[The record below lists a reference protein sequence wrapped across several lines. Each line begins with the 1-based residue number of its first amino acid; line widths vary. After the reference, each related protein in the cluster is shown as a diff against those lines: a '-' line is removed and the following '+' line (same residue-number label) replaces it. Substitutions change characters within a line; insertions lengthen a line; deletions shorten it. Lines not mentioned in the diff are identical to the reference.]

1 MSLFFTLSE
10 IMEDSKDNFN
20 INSKEDLEK
29 ILPKTWAEFLCE
41 QKKNFKFSRKSNNL
55 NQIINLH
62 AVGRDS

>member
-1 MSLFFTLSE
+1 MTLFFTLSE

-41 QKKNFKFSRKSNNL
+41 
-55 NQIINLH
+55 
-62 AVGRDS
+62 